1 MPTQRDEGL
10 KKTTI
15 RFPEALHRW
24 YRHRAV
30 DNNTHFEAAVIAAL
44 ADWAAARG
52 FDTRTSGSSQERLT
66 TGAEA
71 LRLAAG

>member
-1 MPTQRDEGL
+1 MPTPRDEGL

-30 DNNTHFEAAVIAAL
+30 DDNTHFEAAVIAAL
-44 ADWAAARG
+44 TDWAAARG
-52 FDTRTSGSSQERLT
+52 FDTSGLRTKSQTASQRDT
-66 TGAEA
+66 
-71 LRLAAG
+71 